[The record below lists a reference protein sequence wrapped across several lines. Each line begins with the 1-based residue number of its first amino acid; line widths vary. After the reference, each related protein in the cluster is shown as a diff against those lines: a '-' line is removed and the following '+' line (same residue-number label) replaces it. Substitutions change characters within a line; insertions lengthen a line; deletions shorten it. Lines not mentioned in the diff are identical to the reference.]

1 MSGLLSVWGGGVV
14 VRPADVGVFCGQRE
28 RVLRR
33 TAHHCQLHYTL
44 SNVEFTHHPLHLG
57 ARDPEDEGEFGV
69 VDRDEPA

>member
-1 MSGLLSVWGGGVV
+1 MPTTAPFEVHTG
-14 VRPADVGVFCGQRE
+14 
-28 RVLRR
+28 R

-44 SNVEFTHHPLHLG
+44 SNVEFTHDPLHLG